1 MVIYCK
7 SVHFGGFS
15 SPGTPGQAFYE
26 MASFSENRALRLL
39 QESGEPWLCPVRV
52 LSTRLTI
59 WTGQGQAWLPLL
71 GTRQSRQS
79 LRLPDRAGGAEGPAW
94 AHGPVCTSD
103 HRHPFQEMALS
114 ATT

>member
-39 QESGEPWLCPVRV
+39 QESGE
-52 LSTRLTI
+52 
-59 WTGQGQAWLPLL
+59 AWLPTTPLL
-71 GTRQSRQS
+71 CYRENWQGSAQVS
-79 LRLPDRAGGAEGPAW
+79 PGGL
-94 AHGPVCTSD
+94 HCD
-103 HRHPFQEMALS
+103 
-114 ATT
+114 